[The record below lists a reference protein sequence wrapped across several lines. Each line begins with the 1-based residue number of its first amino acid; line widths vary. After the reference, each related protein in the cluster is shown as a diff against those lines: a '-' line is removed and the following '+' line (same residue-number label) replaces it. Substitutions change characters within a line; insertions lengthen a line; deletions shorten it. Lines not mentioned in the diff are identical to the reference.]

1 MSEERELPRSY
12 VVWREQQERGKERA
26 IRVQQLLVSPG
37 PPPPVAPLRARPPPR
52 SGTRVSAEERPVN
65 APCVCRNGHRRRE
78 GAGRA

>member
-37 PPPPVAPLRARPPPR
+37 PPPPPPSPLPPAPPPAR
-52 SGTRVSAEERPVN
+52 
-65 APCVCRNGHRRRE
+65 APS
-78 GAGRA
+78 